1 MSEPVGAVW
10 SVEVKGHE
18 ADIAEIASRMPASL
32 RIRRQPD
39 PDGWELTAERF
50 KRLLDAESV
59 RGAATEMLVVLNGIA
74 TARLRDAEP
83 MTIGDVCMRRADG
96 SKQVFAFADDTIH
109 VRDRAFAATAMAEG
123 SAVAVARPFPWKNDL
138 DLADSDEEAR
148 AALAFLSI
156 APPNWHA
163 LYAALE
169 IVLNDRRTGGREGL
183 QHWANIST
191 GQIRRFTQT
200 ANSFKALGIT
210 AHHGPEVDPPSEPMT
225 LADGREFVR
234 SAVAGWLDEHHRLAA
249 EEVTRPHFRV

>member
-1 MSEPVGAVW
+1 MSELVGAKW
-10 SVEVKGHE
+10 SVGIDGHE
-18 ADIAEIASRMPASL
+18 ADISEIASRMPAAL

-50 KRLLDAESV
+50 QRLSDAESV
-59 RGAATEMLVVLNGIA
+59 LAAATEMLVVLNGLA
-74 TARLRDAEP
+74 TARLGDAEP
-83 MTIGDVCMRRADG
+83 MTIGNVFMRRADG

-109 VRDRAFAATAMAEG
+109 FRDRTFTATARADG
-123 SAVAVARPFPWKNDL
+123 SAVVAQSSPWKNDL
-138 DLADSDEEAR
+138 DLADSDEAAR

-183 QHWANIST
+183 QQWANIST
-191 GQIRRFTQT
+191 GHIRRFTHT
-200 ANSFKALGIT
+200 ANSFKALGVT
-210 AHHGPEVDPPSEPMT
+210 ARHGPAIDPPSEPMT

-234 SAVAGWLDEHHRLAA
+234 SAVASWLDEHHRLAA